1 MRRSF
6 AIAAV
11 AVVIGVGSGT
21 AVGVARSGSTPSTHV
36 SGAPSTTTPK
46 TDANNHGKWR
56 DRGGRL
62 ERVLADLVA
71 KGTITQ
77 SQADAITKAMNDARP
92 EGHRGPHSGGF
103 GFFRSAEKV
112 NAAVAKELG
121 ITPAQLR
128 DERRAG
134 KSLAQIGQEH
144 GVAAQ
149 RLVDVIVRT
158 ISASIDEAV
167 AKGDLTAQQASQSKA
182 HLSEFVSRLVNAT
195 RDGGRRLPAPPTTTD

>member
-21 AVGVARSGSTPSTHV
+21 AVGVARSGSTPSSQV
-36 SGAPSTTTPK
+36 SGAPSTTVPK
-46 TDANNHGKWR
+46 SGANDHGKR
-56 DRGGRL
+56 HAHGGRL

-77 SQADAITKAMNDARP
+77 SQADAITKAMNEARP
-92 EGHRGPHSGGF
+92 EGRQGPHGDGF

-112 NAAVAKELG
+112 NTAVANLLG
-121 ITPAQLR
+121 VTPTQLR

-134 KSLAQIGQEH
+134 KSLAQIGKEH

-149 RLVDVIVRT
+149 RLVDVIVQT
-158 ISASIDEAV
+158 ISVSIDEAV
-167 AKGDLTAQQASQSKA
+167 AKGDLTAQQASRTKA
-182 HLSEFVSRLVNAT
+182 HLSEFVTKLVNST
-195 RDGGRRLPAPPTTTD
+195 RGSGGMRPPRDQGQN